1 MTVIKIMTLL
11 VIGFNPS
18 VLSTDN
24 LRNLFCNIYKRNYSN
39 WNFSDSQSFVLIR
52 TLKFFGLNA

>member
-24 LRNLFCNIYKRNYSN
+24 LRNLFFVIYIKEITLTGISVIVKALY
-39 WNFSDSQSFVLIR
+39 SFVL
-52 TLKFFGLNA
+52 